1 MHILPKA
8 HEAVIPLEKFTK
20 YALDINKSPHKAL
33 AFELALG
40 YNQSNVDKLIKNI
53 KDNLDKFPAK
63 SKGDKGY
70 GNIYE
75 VVLDLVGENGKTAK
89 VLTGWLDD
97 KLTGKMRLTTVYI
110 DKLKEA

>member
-1 MHILPKA
+1 MMLICR
-8 HEAVIPLEKFTK
+8 
-20 YALDINKSPHKAL
+20 
-33 AFELALG
+33 
-40 YNQSNVDKLIKNI
+40 YNQGNAEKLIANI
-53 KDNLDKFPAK
+53 KENLDKFPAK

-75 VVLDLVGENGKTAK
+75 VVLDLIGENGKTAK

-97 KLTGKMRLTTVYI
+97 KLTGKMKLTTVHI